1 MFVLVPAL
9 VLAGLYYLYSNH
21 KARIYA
27 ASTTLYVQQPASTNQ
42 NVGSV
47 DIPGSSLLAPT
58 YSDMITDPVITTQ
71 VDQLMSKSYPGYRI
85 EGHSLTT
92 DQKPGSST
100 LLVRLSVQDTVPQRA
115 VVAADMVAA
124 VFIKRLKQLD
134 SARYVH
140 DDELLRHQLAA
151 ARTVAAKVA
160 LQLRNYVGPS
170 AGYQALQ
177 STLNGDQSTVQQ
189 VEGSYTQFQVTRDNV
204 LTGVSVYSPAI
215 VPGTPISP
223 HPGRD
228 ALLSFVVVCML
239 GIVAIRLYDYVDDSL
254 RNPEEVEAITGA
266 PILGTIPRFSQHRES
281 SALVT
286 VSQPASSTADAYRLV
301 RTNLLFSAI
310 DDPVRTVLITS
321 THMGEGKSTTA
332 SNLAQVFSEG
342 EHQVTLIDGDLRRP
356 TIHRIFGITRNDG
369 LTSLLMRTPVS
380 GQPVL
385 DNQQANL
392 HVIASGPLPP
402 NPTDLLGSKRMESLL
417 KELQA
422 SNDLT
427 IIDCSPILAVPD
439 SVVLASIADG
449 VVLVVDLDR
458 TKRRDLRRAT
468 EAIKGVGGKVI
479 GIVINR
485 LVARGAGYYYHSYGY
500 GDAYGSDTSGGRP
513 KGQTANEETARS
525 GAASHSL

>member
-1 MFVLVPAL
+1 
-9 VLAGLYYLYSNH
+9 
-21 KARIYA
+21 
-27 ASTTLYVQQPASTNQ
+27 
-42 NVGSV
+42 
-47 DIPGSSLLAPT
+47 
-58 YSDMITDPVITTQ
+58 MITDPVITTQ

-281 SALVT
+281 SA
-286 VSQPASSTADAYRLV
+286 R
-301 RTNLLFSAI
+301 
-310 DDPVRTVLITS
+310 
-321 THMGEGKSTTA
+321 HG
-332 SNLAQVFSEG
+332 
-342 EHQVTLIDGDLRRP
+342 
-356 TIHRIFGITRNDG
+356 
-369 LTSLLMRTPVS
+369 
-380 GQPVL
+380 
-385 DNQQANL
+385 
-392 HVIASGPLPP
+392 
-402 NPTDLLGSKRMESLL
+402 
-417 KELQA
+417 
-422 SNDLT
+422 
-427 IIDCSPILAVPD
+427 
-439 SVVLASIADG
+439 
-449 VVLVVDLDR
+449 
-458 TKRRDLRRAT
+458 
-468 EAIKGVGGKVI
+468 
-479 GIVINR
+479 
-485 LVARGAGYYYHSYGY
+485 
-500 GDAYGSDTSGGRP
+500 
-513 KGQTANEETARS
+513 
-525 GAASHSL
+525 